1 MDVKKELADKAD
13 GLGRVKLN
21 KGMAIT
27 DMIKVLEPE
36 IKRALPSVITPERFT
51 RMALSA
57 INNTPKLAECTQMSF
72 LAALMNAAQL
82 GLEPNTPLGQAYLI
96 PYQNKGTLECQFQ
109 LGYKGLIN
117 LAYRNEQL
125 QTIQAQC
132 VYSHDV
138 FAYEIGLDATL
149 VHKPTLEDRGELIAV
164 YALFKLCNG
173 GYGFEVMSKHDIDAH
188 AQKYSKAVSSAYSPW
203 NTAYNEMA
211 MKTVVKK
218 LLRFAPLKSD
228 FLRAVAI
235 YRAADLE
242 VLGGS
247 LHVLRRTLATRMYD
261 NGAPIKQ
268 IASYIGDSEA
278 TTEKYYIAVRKK
290 IVSEGKVTQIV
301 PVPGQRQIQ
310 KIS

>member
-1 MDVKKELADKAD
+1 MDIKKELAEKVD
-13 GLGRVKLN
+13 GLGKVKLN

-27 DMIKVLEPE
+27 DMIKALEPE
-36 IKRALPSVITPERFT
+36 IKRALPAVITPERFT

-82 GLEPNTPLGQAYLI
+82 GLEPNTPLGQAYLV
-96 PYQNKGTLECQFQ
+96 PYQNKGVLECQFQ

-132 VYSHDV
+132 VYSHDT
-138 FAYEIGLDATL
+138 FEYEFGLNASL
-149 VHKPTLEDRGELIAV
+149 LHKPTLEDRGEIIAV
-164 YALFKLCNG
+164 YALFKLRNG

-188 AQKYSKAVSSAYSPW
+188 AKKYSKAISSAYSPW
-203 NTAYNEMA
+203 NTAYNDMA

-228 FLRAVAI
+228 FLRAVATDETVKTEI
-235 YRAADLE
+235 GVDMSEIQGQEIVELDAESVRE
-242 VLGGS
+242 V
-247 LHVLRRTLATRMYD
+247 A
-261 NGAPIKQ
+261 
-268 IASYIGDSEA
+268 
-278 TTEKYYIAVRKK
+278 
-290 IVSEGKVTQIV
+290 
-301 PVPGQRQIQ
+301 
-310 KIS
+310 